1 MEDFLREAATKPGW
15 IILLMVLSSM
25 FTAVIIGMMID
36 KNKEEVDLEK
46 TEKITEKELEEI
58 LSKYEKNV
66 EKRVKYKMML
76 KRGFEINTANYILNH
91 KNGKYYMTEKNLNKK

>member
-1 MEDFLREAATKPGW
+1 MEDFLREAATW

-25 FTAVIIGMMID
+25 LTAIIIGMMIN
-36 KNKEEVDLEK
+36 KNKEEVELEE

-58 LSKYEKNV
+58 ISQYEKNV
-66 EKRVKYKMML
+66 EKIVKYKMML
-76 KRGFEINTANYILNH
+76 KRGFKINTANYVLNH

>member
-1 MEDFLREAATKPGW
+1 MEDFLREAATW

-25 FTAVIIGMMID
+25 LTAITIGMMIN
-36 KNKEEVDLEK
+36 KNKEEVELEE

-58 LSKYEKNV
+58 ISQYEKNV
-66 EKRVKYKMML
+66 EKIVKYKMML
-76 KRGFEINTANYILNH
+76 KRGFKINTANYVLNH